1 MHFVLFHFLNV
12 SSGGI
17 PARREEEER
26 LGGYFDY
33 QTLMLK
39 RSSRS
44 KFMPNAYVFPGGV
57 LAASDSSVDWVEL
70 FHSRGYCEDDLEAL
84 VLKDVDRPF
93 LMSKAEVEEGVARD
107 LALRLTAIRET
118 FEESGVLLYRE
129 GDKAGAFSDPSHTK
143 WLSAMREKVRQQT
156 TLTSQ

>member
-1 MHFVLFHFLNV
+1 MAETEDGL
-12 SSGGI
+12 
-17 PARREEEER
+17 R
-26 LGGYFDY
+26 GYFDY

-57 LAASDSSVDWVEL
+57 LAESDSSDAWLEL
-70 FHSRGYCEDDLEAL
+70 FHSQGYSEDDLQAL
-84 VLKDVDRPF
+84 VLSHVDRPF
-93 LMSKAEVEEGVARD
+93 LMSKAAVTESVARD

-129 GDKAGAFSDPSHTK
+129 GDKTGAFNDSSYTQ
-143 WLSAMREKVRQQT
+143 WLSSMREKVRPQ
-156 TLTSQ
+156 

>member
-1 MHFVLFHFLNV
+1 M
-12 SSGGI
+12 
-17 PARREEEER
+17 EEKEER
-26 LGGYFDY
+26 LRGYFDY